1 MRLKL
6 LLASLVAMASS
17 VPAAAAE
24 PAGAR
29 AFIERVYAGYPRN
42 TPRSELAYYALF
54 DRQLRA
60 LIVRNDHYAEGE
72 VGPLDGD
79 PICDCQDDAGFS
91 HRLVSITGNA
101 RIAVAKVRNIFAP
114 PEPRDTL
121 VAYHLVMQDG
131 SWRIAD
137 ISTAAQPSLKRWLA
151 AELAKPH

>member
-6 LLASLVAMASS
+6 LLVSLVAMACS
-17 VPAAAAE
+17 VPATAAE

-29 AFIERVYAGYPRN
+29 AFMDRVYAGYPRN
-42 TPRSELAYYALF
+42 TPRAERAYYALF

-60 LIVRNDHYAEGE
+60 LIVKNDHYAEGD

-79 PICDCQDDAGFS
+79 PICDCQDDVGFS
-91 HRLVSITGNA
+91 HRLVSVTGDA
-101 RIAVAKVRNIFAP
+101 HAAIAKVRNIFAP
-114 PEPRDTL
+114 PEPRNTL
-121 VAYHLVMQDG
+121 VTYHLVMQDG
-131 SWRIAD
+131 RWRIAD